1 MRARAIHGP
10 AVADPEY
17 RRDLYRGTAADYD
30 RFRPPYPP
38 ALIGDLLA
46 RAGVGDGGRL
56 LDLAC
61 GTGQIAFAMRHA
73 FAEVW
78 AVDQEP
84 DMVAFVRAK
93 AAGGIRCVAAA
104 AEEVALPDGAFDLVA
119 IGNAFHRLRRD
130 EVAARVFRWLR
141 PGGCLALLW
150 SDAPQLGDAPWRRA
164 LAATFARWTP
174 PGRVPQGW
182 DEPQRARPDVEVLR
196 AAGFVAE
203 GRHSFPTPHR
213 WTVEGLTGFAYS
225 MSGLSRGALG
235 DGAGRFA
242 RELADTLRGHA
253 LDQTIAFAY
262 ELARKPAAAPQ

>member
-1 MRARAIHGP
+1 M
-10 AVADPEY
+10 ADPEY
-17 RRDLYRGTAADYD
+17 RRDLYRGAAADYD
-30 RFRPPYPP
+30 RFRVPYPP

-46 RAGVGDGGRL
+46 RTGGRGGGRL
-56 LDLAC
+56 RDLAC
-61 GTGQIAFAMRHA
+61 GTGQIAFAMRKA

-84 DMVAFVRAK
+84 DMVAFARAK

-104 AEEVALPDGAFDLVA
+104 AEEVDLPDAALDLVA

-130 EVAARVFRWLR
+130 AVAGRVFRWLR

-150 SDAPQLGDAPWRRA
+150 SDAPHLGDAPWQRA
-164 LAATFARWTP
+164 LAATFDRWTP

-213 WTVEGLTGFAYS
+213 WTIEGLTGFAYS
-225 MSGLSRGALG
+225 MSGLSRAALG
-235 DGAGRFA
+235 EHAARFE

-253 LDQTIAFAY
+253 LDQTIDFAY
-262 ELARKPAAAPQ
+262 ELARKPVPPLQ

>member
-1 MRARAIHGP
+1 M
-10 AVADPEY
+10 ADPEY
-17 RRDLYRGTAADYD
+17 RRDLYRGAAADYD
-30 RFRPPYPP
+30 RFRVPCPP

-46 RAGVGDGGRL
+46 RTGVRGGGRL

-61 GTGQIAFAMRHA
+61 GTGQIAFAMREA

-84 DMVAFVRAK
+84 DMVAFARAK

-104 AEEVALPDGAFDLVA
+104 AEEVDLPDAALDLVA

-130 EVAARVFRWLR
+130 AVAGRVFRWLR

-150 SDAPQLGDAPWRRA
+150 SDAPHLGDAPWQRA
-164 LAATFARWTP
+164 LAATFDWWTP

-213 WTVEGLTGFAYS
+213 WTIEGLTGFAYS
-225 MSGLSRGALG
+225 MSGLSRAALG
-235 DGAGRFA
+235 EHAARFE

-253 LDQTIAFAY
+253 LDQTIDFAY
-262 ELARKPAAAPQ
+262 ELARKPVPPLQ